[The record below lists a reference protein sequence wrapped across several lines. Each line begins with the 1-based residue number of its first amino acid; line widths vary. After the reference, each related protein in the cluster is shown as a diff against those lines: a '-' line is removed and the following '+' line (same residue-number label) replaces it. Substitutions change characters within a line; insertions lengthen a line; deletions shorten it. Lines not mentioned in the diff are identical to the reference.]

1 MQPEQQNQA
10 PESNLNA
17 PASSIDAG
25 SVQEPTGKRRWLLVA
40 GGILIFLVV
49 SGAAFLGWL
58 WVDKT
63 AERELYAAVER
74 MMQAVEK
81 PELAD
86 LLAYYRESNVDVS
99 SAHWVEDVLTPD
111 MMKAR
116 EIQQRIIA
124 IKNKYRDEMETHA
137 FALVDKDGDVQLRK
151 LPLSR
156 LMEKSNGQEL
166 VKKAL
171 SRWTD
176 SFQAEWLLINL
187 ALTTTGFKCA
197 EVV

>member
-1 MQPEQQNQA
+1 MYVFSLSGLPHLA
-10 PESNLNA
+10 KLNKSFTFREKRIKGVLGVGVYKGLRLQFRA
-17 PASSIDAG
+17 TYYSDSETNPAI
-25 SVQEPTGKRRWLLVA
+25 QITTP
-40 GGILIFLVV
+40 
-49 SGAAFLGWL
+49 
-58 WVDKT
+58 
-63 AERELYAAVER
+63 AVER